1 MSILL
6 LLSLL
11 LNPPQPKIPYYGMSE
26 ELFRLTNLQREVP
39 LIEDECLKQK
49 SYYRAEKMYKDG
61 YFSHTD
67 PATSKTPYS
76 EMVFSCDSKFMY
88 AGENLAIG
96 FKDVNSMSEA
106 LTKSPTHKK
115 NIVNPK
121 YSKVGINCYLSLCV
135 EFFAGEK

>member
-1 MSILL
+1 MSMLL

-11 LNPPQPKIPYYGMSE
+11 LNPPQPKIPYYGMSG

-39 LIEDECLKQK
+39 LVEDECLKEK
-49 SYYRAEKMYKDG
+49 AYYRAEKMYKDG

-67 PATSKTPYS
+67 PATGEKPFP
-76 EMVFSCDSKFMY
+76 EMVFSCDSDFMY
-88 AGENLAIG
+88 AGENLAIN
-96 FKDVNSMSEA
+96 FSDVNSMSDA
-106 LTKSPTHKK
+106 LMNSPLHKK

-135 EFFAGEK
+135 EFFAGY